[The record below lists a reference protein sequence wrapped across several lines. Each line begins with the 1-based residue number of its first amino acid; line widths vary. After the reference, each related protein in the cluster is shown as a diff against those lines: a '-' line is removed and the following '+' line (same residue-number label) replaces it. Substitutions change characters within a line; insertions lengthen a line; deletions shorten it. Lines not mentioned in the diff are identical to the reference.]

1 MKYRRTLFTTLL
13 GIFLLWSPP
22 YASALDVDDPAPDFT
37 AVSTQGD
44 ITLSDFKGKR
54 HVVLALYFAV
64 FTSVWRNE
72 LIDFQRDLEATQELD
87 AEIIG
92 VSTDSMKT
100 LKKFVDEEGI
110 SFPLVSDSSKSIK
123 KQYGGGRITYLIDKN
138 GTIQFVQEGVPDNQ
152 EFIRQLQKLQ

>member
-22 YASALDVDDPAPDFT
+22 YASALDVGDPAPDFT

-64 FTSVWRNE
+64 FTSV
-72 LIDFQRDLEATQELD
+72 
-87 AEIIG
+87 
-92 VSTDSMKT
+92 
-100 LKKFVDEEGI
+100 
-110 SFPLVSDSSKSIK
+110 
-123 KQYGGGRITYLIDKN
+123 
-138 GTIQFVQEGVPDNQ
+138 
-152 EFIRQLQKLQ
+152 